1 MSRIPSLEPPYAP
14 DVRRSFDAIMKGRE
28 PLALFRT
35 IAVSERAWA
44 RFRAGSLLDR
54 GPLSLRA
61 REIVIDRTTAL
72 ADCEYE
78 WGVHVAVYAKAAKLT
93 GEQIAAIRNAT
104 AEAPCWSEAEQAL
117 IAAVDAL
124 HGRATLDRAEFDRL
138 RTHYDDAQILEI
150 LMLCGFYR
158 TVSYIANGLDLPLE
172 PGAARF
178 VEAEMPAAVERGQSW
193 GERSR
198 GGQS

>member
-1 MSRIPSLEPPYAP
+1 MCRISPLEPPYAP
-14 DVRRSFDAIMKGRE
+14 DVQRSFDAIMKGRE

-44 RFRAGSLLDR
+44 KFRAGSLLDR

-78 WGVHVAVYAKAAKLT
+78 WGVHVAAYAAKARLT
-93 GEQIAAIRNAT
+93 RDQIAATRGAT
-104 AEAPCWSEAEQAL
+104 AEASCWNEAERAL
-117 IAAVDAL
+117 VAAVDAL

-150 LMLCGFYR
+150 LLLCGFYR
-158 TVSYIANGLDLPLE
+158 TVSYIANALDLPPE

-178 VEAEMPAAVERGQSW
+178 VEAERPGALDSA
-193 GERSR
+193 RS
-198 GGQS
+198 